1 MQRISSIIYTLT
13 LFSIS
18 ISFAKETD
26 PASLLED
33 QHLTEKA
40 YSQLSRR
47 REVGQPSDRIKE
59 DKKEVAHSDYLQ
71 LHSSKSL
78 PEKMALVAE
87 KAPKQESGLNKKKF
101 VLRKQIQRPKVVAR
115 TVEEPVAP
123 VSEEEKVVSQLE
135 LKQEVITES
144 STVEEPVAAVSK
156 EEEVVIPPELMQ
168 EVIAESSKI
177 EPLIESPL
185 VAEALPSQ
193 EIAQNQDPVP
203 PPSMVVQ
210 AQQPQTKQNFLGIN
224 LFDHHATFRSLFGD
238 GIGFDRGY
246 TSLDL
251 FLSGEI
257 KHYWRLFT
265 DLRGHLFENAR
276 WAANAGLGVRRKG
289 AVRNLIAGA
298 NLYYDY
304 RETKHKSFNQIAGG
318 LELLGSLWDFRLNGY
333 LPFDA
338 SHSFDRND
346 GHKRHVVA
354 LGGGNIE
361 VERMLWWS
369 RNLDISAAISGYY
382 LHGSDSKNAGGGLF
396 RIAAHA
402 TPYMIIR
409 GQISYDNLFQLRGS
423 GEIALTY
430 PFGGKKNS
438 TKPKH
443 GIIIEEKVRRSPER
457 FEIIPIYETK
467 KH

>member
-1 MQRISSIIYTLT
+1 MQRFSSIIYTVT
-13 LFSIS
+13 LFSVS
-18 ISFAKETD
+18 ISFAIEPD
-26 PASLLED
+26 PAPLLKD
-33 QHLTEKA
+33 QDLTEKA

-47 REVGQPSDRIKE
+47 REIGQPSDRIKE
-59 DKKEVAHSDYLQ
+59 DKKELAHSDYLQ

-78 PEKMALVAE
+78 PEKTALVAE
-87 KAPKQESGLNKKKF
+87 KAPEQEKGLNKKKF
-101 VLRKQIQRPKVVAR
+101 ILRKQIQRPNEVAR
-115 TVEEPVAP
+115 TVEEPVASI
-123 VSEEEKVVSQLE
+123 SEEDKIVSQPE
-135 LKQEVITES
+135 LIQEVMTEIS
-144 STVEEPVAAVSK
+144 AGEEPVAAVGK
-156 EEEVVIPPELMQ
+156 EEEVKSQPELIQ
-168 EVIAESSKI
+168 EHIAESSRI
-177 EPLIESPL
+177 VPLIESPL

-210 AQQPQTKQNFLGIN
+210 AQQPQSKQNYLGIN

-265 DLRGHLFENAR
+265 DFRGHLFENSR

-333 LPFDA
+333 LPIDA
-338 SHSFDRND
+338 SHSFDRD
-346 GHKRHVVA
+346 EGHKRHVVA

-361 VERMLWWS
+361 IERMLWWS

-382 LHGSDSKNAGGGLF
+382 LHGSDSKNAGGGVF

-402 TPYMIIR
+402 TPYMIFR
-409 GQISYDNLFQLRGS
+409 GQISYDNLFHLRGS

-438 TKPKH
+438 NKPKH
-443 GIIIEEKVRRSPER
+443 GIIVEEQMRRSPER
-457 FEIIPIYETK
+457 FEIISVYETK